1 MSGRNERLLITGTS
15 LVCSLGHEPEEAARR
30 LLAGESGLAPL
41 SLAQFNLQE
50 PAWFA
55 PVGLDLRQELGGKG
69 WRNHNR
75 AALMACLA
83 AKKLQADASLSGEA
97 WRGEDTGL
105 IMGYNHNLFSPEF
118 KEAIKTR
125 NLNLINPAF
134 FLNISINAVASQ
146 VTIYMQLHAFAMTV
160 TTGFLAGL
168 EALDQAA
175 LALRSGRA
183 RWVMAGGAEEY
194 NDQFCY
200 SFHQAFRRDADAGQ
214 PAAICLGAPNQ
225 LSAGEG
231 CGLLLME
238 TETEA
243 RRRGARAK
251 GEFLGSGLGVNPSAA
266 GADPGAAESALHRAL
281 AQARLEPG
289 QVGAIFLAANGHA
302 GQDQAEAAAIR
313 RVFGTE
319 PPPAVALKGA
329 LGETYHAHGALAAVA
344 ALESLRLKTLPPT
357 AHLSEPGLARALNLS
372 SKSRPLNG
380 RAAVVLAL
388 DQDQKAAAVVLGAAS

>member
-1 MSGRNERLLITGTS
+1 MKERLLVTGAS
-15 LVCSLGHEPEEAARR
+15 LVCSLGSQPEEVMRR
-30 LLAGESGLAPL
+30 LLASESGLAPL
-41 SLAQFNLQE
+41 SLAQFNLPE

-55 PVGLDLRQELGGKG
+55 EVGLDLKQELGGKG

-83 AKKLQADASLSGEA
+83 AKQLQADAGLSGDA
-97 WRGEDTGL
+97 WRGEETGL
-105 IMGYNHNLFSPEF
+105 VMGYNHNLFSPEF

-214 PAAICLGAPNQ
+214 PAALGLGAANQ

-231 CGLLLME
+231 CGLLLLE
-238 TETEA
+238 TESEA
-243 RRRGARAK
+243 RQRGARAR
-251 GEFLGSGLGVNPSAA
+251 GEFLGSGLGVNPGAT
-266 GADPGAAESALHRAL
+266 GADPAAAESALRRAL
-281 AQARLEPG
+281 NQAGVEPG
-289 QVGAIFLAANGHA
+289 QVAALFLAANGHA
-302 GQDQAEAAAIR
+302 AQDQAEAEAVR
-313 RVFGTE
+313 RVFGSA

-344 ALESLRLKTLPPT
+344 ALESLRQKTLPPT
-357 AHLSEPGLARALNLS
+357 AHLAEPGLARALNLS
-372 SKSRPLNG
+372 AKPRPLGG

-388 DQDQKAAAVVLGAAS
+388 DQDQKAAAVALGAAS